1 MGPVTRSSFSAQSHL
16 QDNKVH
22 ILLAASGSVA
32 TIKLPNIAETLCH
45 YPNVS
50 VRIVVTECAERFL
63 AGQNPEQ
70 PALESLWNIDGVDG
84 IYRDADEWTTPWTRG
99 ESILHIEL
107 RKWAHI
113 LLVAPLSANTMAK
126 MTMGIADNLLLSVM
140 RAWDTTGLVDIGLK
154 ARKPMIFV
162 APAMNTAMWKHPVT
176 EKQLK
181 ILRDEWGRT
190 DSNPEG
196 WVTVLYPI
204 NKSLACGDVGTGAMM
219 DWREI
224 VHTIRDH
231 LNLSIPG
238 PGSGPGT

>member
-1 MGPVTRSSFSAQSHL
+1 MGPVTSNSFSAQPYI
-16 QDNKVH
+16 QDGRAH

-32 TIKLPNIAETLCH
+32 TIKLPNIAKALCQH
-45 YPNVS
+45 EKVS
-50 VRIVVTECAERFL
+50 VRIIITECAERFL
-63 AGQNPEQ
+63 VGQSSEQ
-70 PALESLWNIDGVDG
+70 PALESLRNIDGVDG

-140 RAWDTTGLVDIGLK
+140 RAWDTTGLVDVGLK
-154 ARKPMIFV
+154 VRKPMIFV
-162 APAMNTAMWKHPVT
+162 APAMNTAMWKHPIT
-176 EKQLK
+176 EKQLVV
-181 ILRDEWGRT
+181 LRDEWGWN
-190 DSNPEG
+190 DSNPDG

-204 NKSLACGDVGTGAMM
+204 DKSLACGDVGTGGMM

-224 VHTIRDH
+224 VHAIQDY
-231 LNLSIPG
+231 LNLSTLDPD
-238 PGSGPGT
+238 T

>member
-1 MGPVTRSSFSAQSHL
+1 MGPVPPSSFSAQPYLH
-16 QDNKVH
+16 DNRTH

-32 TIKLPNIAETLCH
+32 TIKLPNIAEALCRH
-45 YPNVS
+45 ENVS
-50 VRIVVTECAERFL
+50 VRIVITECAEKFMV
-63 AGQNPEQ
+63 GQSSEQ
-70 PALESLWNIDGVDG
+70 PALESLRSIDGVDG

-99 ESILHIEL
+99 ASILHIEL

-140 RAWDTTGLVDIGLK
+140 RAWDTTGLVDVGLK

-181 ILRDEWGRT
+181 ILRDEWGWN

-204 NKSLACGDVGTGAMM
+204 DKSLACGDVGTGGMM
-219 DWREI
+219 DWKEI
-224 VHTIRDH
+224 VHAIRDY
-231 LNLSIPG
+231 LNLPIPG
-238 PGSGPGT
+238 SDLDT